1 MNLVKRVAE
10 KYLKQL
16 SFASFFARQ
25 IGTQIEQ
32 KEKHLDKKNPLHYRL
47 RKLGTFLQLTP
58 E

>member
-32 KEKHLDKKNPLHYRL
+32 KKKHLDKKIHYIT
-47 RKLGTFLQLTP
+47 G
-58 E
+58 

>member
-32 KEKHLDKKNPLHYRL
+32 KEKHLDKK
-47 RKLGTFLQLTP
+47 KSITLQVEKTRYFSSAHS
-58 E
+58 